1 MELFTKE
8 QQEQLIRNG
17 SPQHSGKDHNP
28 VVKLF
33 TPDAQ
38 GTWLITEMIDDE
50 TLFGLCD
57 LGMGFP
63 ELGYINIEELKSVR
77 GLLSLPIERDLFF
90 DAKYPISV
98 YAEAAR
104 WNQCVVYNE
113 RELIEAQ
120 QRLNVER
127 KKEMRLLM

>member
-8 QQEQLIRNG
+8 QQEQLVRNG

-38 GTWLITEMIDDE
+38 CTWLITEMIDDK

-90 DAKYPISV
+90 EAKYPISV

-104 WNQCVVYNE
+104 WNQCVLYNE
-113 RELIEAQ
+113 RELIAA
-120 QRLNVER
+120 
-127 KKEMRLLM
+127 EMRLKPKRVKKEVFRL